1 MKGKKSQMAMV
12 ILLLFVVAL
21 IFYAVMF
28 PELVSIID
36 TAKENITDDTL
47 ILIYDILPF
56 GIGFMLIIAVIV
68 SIASIVNR

>member
-36 TAKENITDDTL
+36 TAKESITDDTL